1 MSALGLVGRVAGC
14 AVGGWLVAAFLWQGL
29 EASATEAYTT
39 VGVSSVVLF
48 VALRI
53 CENLEVSK

>member
-14 AVGGWLVAAFLWQGL
+14 AVGGWLTTAFLWQGL

-39 VGVSSVVLF
+39 VGVASVVLF
-48 VALRI
+48 VALRV
-53 CENLEVSK
+53 CESLEVSK

>member
-14 AVGGWLVAAFLWQGL
+14 AVGGWLTAAFLLQGL
-29 EASATEAYTT
+29 EASSTEAYTT
-39 VGVSSVVLF
+39 VGVASVVLF

-53 CENLEVSK
+53 CELSEVSK